1 MELILTLLIGV
12 GLSAA
17 SGFRIFLPFLVISVA
32 SLTGYLELSPSFE
45 WIGTY
50 PALTVFTVAVLVE
63 ILSYLFPFIDNLIST
78 ISIPFA
84 LIAGTLITASVIVDM
99 NPLLT
104 WSLAIIAGGGASLTA
119 KTTSTLVHTGSTAVS
134 GGTANPLVSAA
145 ETVYA
150 VVMAVV
156 SIIAPVL
163 IIFLFGL
170 IIWIAIKALRKY
182 KQHCFKGRWQ
192 YGKGK

>member
-50 PALTVFTVAVLVE
+50 PAMTVFTVAALVE

-119 KTTSTLVHTGSTAVS
+119 KTTSTLFHTGSTAVS
-134 GGTANPLVSAA
+134 GGTANTLVSAA

-170 IIWIAIKALRKY
+170 IIWIAIKALRKQ
-182 KQHCFKGRWQ
+182 KGHIKFKKTRRR
-192 YGKGK
+192 